1 MVRVNVR
8 VIPNRLELGLGMS
21 LGLGMMSL
29 GLGLGNANRPTCTGS
44 NMTHRNGSFY
54 EILVKMSNL
63 EKMSRV
69 TTSIKYT
76 FSAVLSIMRLRAPRC
91 LHGGIKCQSFN
102 FMSIAIMLTLDKSVN
117 FTNHCAQSRIQ
128 KMDHYTSLCKIRS
141 MHQLKFYRHSKTKY
155 ITAAIYFTTAL
166 IST

>member
-8 VIPNRLELGLGMS
+8 VIPNRLE

-44 NMTHRNGSFY
+44 NMTHRNESFY

-91 LHGGIKCQSFN
+91 LTPWRYQ
-102 FMSIAIMLTLDKSVN
+102 MS
-117 FTNHCAQSRIQ
+117 
-128 KMDHYTSLCKIRS
+128 
-141 MHQLKFYRHSKTKY
+141 KF
-155 ITAAIYFTTAL
+155 
-166 IST
+166 